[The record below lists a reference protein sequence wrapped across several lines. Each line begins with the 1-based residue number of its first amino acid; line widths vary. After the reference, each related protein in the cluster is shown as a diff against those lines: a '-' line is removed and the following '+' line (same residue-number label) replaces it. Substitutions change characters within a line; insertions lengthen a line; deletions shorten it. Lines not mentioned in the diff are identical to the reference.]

1 MELSVAIGLIEQGV
15 DKTFTPQVWVDL
27 GAGRGLFTRALAD
40 ILPGG
45 STVYAI
51 DKSATALKEIELL
64 SSTVTLKKV
73 QTDFVREEFVPEPP
87 DGILMANALHFV
99 ENKIAF
105 IKKIRKKLQPSGRL
119 IIVEYDLPAAN
130 AWVPY
135 PVHFAAL
142 EKLAKDTGFTNT
154 LKLSETPSLY
164 NRANIYSALLRV
176 S

>member
-27 GAGRGLFTRALAD
+27 GAGRRLFTRALAD

-105 IKKIRKKLQPSGRL
+105 IKKIRKKLQP
-119 IIVEYDLPAAN
+119 
-130 AWVPY
+130 
-135 PVHFAAL
+135 
-142 EKLAKDTGFTNT
+142 
-154 LKLSETPSLY
+154 
-164 NRANIYSALLRV
+164 
-176 S
+176 